1 MASATGKNPREMGST
16 GWSGGNILCAKRR
29 GEDKS
34 ARKNN
39 PQQQRLASLRL

>member
-1 MASATGKNPREMGST
+1 VGKIKTASATGKNPREMGST
-16 GWSGGNILCAKRR
+16 GWSGGKIPGAERR

-39 PQQQRLASLRL
+39 P